1 MCIWSREKACYSSV
15 LDNITENWYCF
26 KITKIYSLPTEF
38 EETQRVQ
45 SYLCENTVLYLVRQ
59 DLSSQMNFYNNN
71 W

>member
-1 MCIWSREKACYSSV
+1 M
-15 LDNITENWYCF
+15 
-26 KITKIYSLPTEF
+26 YSLPTEF

-59 DLSSQMNFYNNN
+59 DLSSQINFYNNN